1 MPTWTGNKE
10 SIYRLGKQ
18 GKDATVASV
27 VMVHLIE
34 AACLFLYKTLMC
46 GVSFLPS
53 FLGIVFVCFDK
64 GRQNKLECCMML
76 YSNCFLPFEVPGKN
90 VFDL

>member
-18 GKDATVASV
+18 GKNATVASV
-27 VMVHLIE
+27 MMVHLIE

-46 GVSFLPS
+46 GVSFLLL
-53 FLGIVFVCFDK
+53 FLA
-64 GRQNKLECCMML
+64 L
-76 YSNCFLPFEVPGKN
+76 FLFALIKEDRTNWN
-90 VFDL
+90 VV